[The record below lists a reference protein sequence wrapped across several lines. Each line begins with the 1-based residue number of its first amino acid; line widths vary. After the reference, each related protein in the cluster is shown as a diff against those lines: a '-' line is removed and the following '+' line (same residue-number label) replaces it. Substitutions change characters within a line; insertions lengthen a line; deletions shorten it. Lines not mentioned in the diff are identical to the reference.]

1 MQYVNGAAPA
11 VNRREP
17 SLTIEYATTADMDD
31 GQPLPPFIEGG
42 IPWRV
47 VMRVGG
53 HTIWCRPLLK
63 PASVSAWRTASEDQ
77 SRAPQGSD
85 KWI

>member
-1 MQYVNGAAPA
+1 MEYVNGTAPA
-11 VNRREP
+11 VNGA
-17 SLTIEYATTADMDD
+17 TVEYCTTCDLPD
-31 GQPLPPFIEGG
+31 GQACPPFIENN

-53 HTIWCRPLLK
+53 HTIWCRPSFISS
-63 PASVSAWRTASEDQ
+63 SVSAWRTASEAQ
-77 SRAPQGSD
+77 SRAPQEQD

>member
-1 MQYVNGAAPA
+1 MLEYQRPPKSSIGYLP
-11 VNRREP
+11 RE
-17 SLTIEYATTADMDD
+17 YRTTCDLPD
-31 GQPLPPFIEGG
+31 GQPCPPFIEDG

>member
-47 VMRVGG
+47 VMRAGG
-53 HTIWCRPLLK
+53 HTTWCRNAQPHSKTRKEKSCLD
-63 PASVSAWRTASEDQ
+63 T
-77 SRAPQGSD
+77 
-85 KWI
+85 I